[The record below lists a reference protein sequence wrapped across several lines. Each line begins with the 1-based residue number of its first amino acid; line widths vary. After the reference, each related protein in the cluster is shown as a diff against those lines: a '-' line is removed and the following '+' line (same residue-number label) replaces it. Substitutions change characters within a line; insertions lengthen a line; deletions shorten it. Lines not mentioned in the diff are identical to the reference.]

1 MAPTSVLGPRHWVCG
16 RNWPHLPPPGSGPT
30 LQPPHTPLPVSDTF
44 WAGAQRARSWEWTSA
59 SHHPPRPT
67 TVSCRSTLL
76 PTALLMALTQK
87 LDATHPRLSSPC
99 KAQSFDLRPGVSAW
113 SLSYLTTVPSREFP
127 YAERMSTM
135 GLNPRVG
142 QLTSKCATAN
152 NSLWL
157 PLSPTGH
164 SGGPAERC
172 LDSRHRK
179 LKLVPLSLFLA
190 PPPQSVPRKL
200 LLFPEPLHLE
210 GWERETVRPSEG
222 TSRNCGGETDFEER
236 TTQWRPQGIYIS
248 CVWLSIR
255 QAEGRADSKRPGQES
270 ARLRTVPRPVS
281 LQGVVQWVGFRRPSL
296 LGPTPLSVPLH
307 LWIPQPFQNPS
318 KTSTKSQSTSSYQ
331 TSCSFMH
338 LFTYL
343 FPSSGCAL
351 C

>member
-1 MAPTSVLGPRHWVCG
+1 MNSMLQSRYWAGCKTRVRCNS
-16 RNWPHLPPPGSGPT
+16 SSTQPT
-30 LQPPHTPLPVSDTF
+30 LRGPELWSQARRVCLVSF
-44 WAGAQRARSWEWTSA
+44 S
-59 SHHPPRPT
+59 
-67 TVSCRSTLL
+67 
-76 PTALLMALTQK
+76 
-87 LDATHPRLSSPC
+87 
-99 KAQSFDLRPGVSAW
+99 
-113 SLSYLTTVPSREFP
+113 LTTIPSREFP

-164 SGGPAERC
+164 SGGPAEPC

-179 LKLVPLSLFLA
+179 PKLVPLSLFLA

-222 TSRNCGGETDFEER
+222 TSRNCGGETDFDER

-255 QAEGRADSKRPGQES
+255 QAEGRADRRRPGQES
-270 ARLRTVPRPVS
+270 
-281 LQGVVQWVGFRRPSL
+281 LQGSGQCQDPLACRGWCSGWGSGDHHSWVL
-296 LGPTPLSVPLH
+296 PLSLS
-307 LWIPQPFQNPS
+307 LSISGSLNPF
-318 KTSTKSQSTSSYQ
+318 KTSKKSQSTSSYQ
-331 TSCSFMH
+331 ISCSFMH